1 MNAKEIKPLIAD
13 KFAKPLFL
21 LWVMVLPQVVLAII
35 NLSSWR
41 LVSGEMSPPQK
52 RLAYLVFAFEA
63 VILIAAVCTIT
74 ILQYL
79 KRSINLIAC
88 LILFL
93 VHIAYLWLITAY
105 LHKMLP
111 QSVTTWILLPDEV
124 LYYQYILMMPVIFYA
139 GLRLSCFKL
148 PVHRVL
154 DFSITCATL
163 ILVPL
168 CCFLFLNV
176 FSMLFRHWDIP
187 TLILIILFI
196 GATVITMMAFLRVLT
211 FIYIWLNEFKAGHLV
226 LLLAVGLAAPLGG
239 LATNNVIPF
248 PCDFQ
253 SVSVY
258 VLAVING
265 LILLIAF
272 RKDSKKEA
280 LAWIARCLMY
290 PFSLYFF
297 LVFLPF
303 LPLSLFAMIAF
314 GSGFLILAPTAL
326 FIVHTRKIVDEGKRV
341 ANLLGPKITLLI
353 LVAAFAVIPAIITLE
368 ALLDRHALMRAVDVV
383 YNPDYEKAKIDIKP
397 ASVKRSLLKLRDN
410 KDGIFLPFISTFYSK
425 VVFNGMVLPDH
436 KMNDIYLMFFGQDM
450 PKNDSPD
457 RFGFGLGRRLSFRGR
472 TVRMPE
478 RNVEITDIKTE
489 QQQEGEFITAKIQ
502 LTLKNRGRLQSE
514 FVSDIQLEPGVMVSG
529 YWLDVEGK
537 KVKGHIFEKKAAMWI
552 YHMIRDVTRR
562 DPGLLIY
569 KSESLLK
576 LSVFPFDNNQ
586 QRLTGI
592 ELIYPAGMKSSIR
605 IAGRVVEIG
614 ENTDQKQEKI
624 LLIKTAQNNTSVIL
638 SDKILDDLPSLQRKP
653 YLHFIVDSSA
663 NADKSFDS
671 FGKRM
676 AQIAADFGRTDRCR
690 ITLANYESSDLADGM
705 ISINEIDRIMK
716 NAAAKPPH
724 FRGAFC
730 YERAIKQKLLD
741 FHSTAL
747 TDSKNI
753 LNVPIYVVIM
763 ASGSKTV
770 SIGDMSSFERFVPD
784 VGKYYI
790 ASDNGKL
797 LAVKFSNKES
807 VESEIQIPA
816 PVVLLAYGDSVA
828 VCAKKSGWAF
838 ADFPE
843 GRDTLKVYG
852 PDDMSFRNFENV
864 TVLNSDL
871 VYAKGLAAW
880 QKYRNTVYSP
890 YTINDQLPEIVKM
903 SADCGIMTPAT
914 SYIVLEN
921 TAQLEMLK
929 RKEKHSLSSNQALE
943 FDEFMESP
951 APPVIFLAPFVFA
964 LLLFRNRR
972 KKARPIAAN
981 SAE

>member
-1 MNAKEIKPLIAD
+1 MNTKEMKPLIAD

-21 LWVMVLPQVVLAII
+21 LWVMILPQVVLALI
-35 NLSSWR
+35 NFSSWR
-41 LVSGEMSPPQK
+41 LVSGEMSPSQK
-52 RLAYLVFAFEA
+52 RLAYLVFACEA
-63 VILIAAVCTIT
+63 VILIAAICTIT

-79 KRSINLIAC
+79 KRSLNLIAC

-105 LHKMLP
+105 LHRMLP

-124 LYYQYILMMPVIFYA
+124 LYYQYILMMPVIFYT

-148 PVHRVL
+148 PVHRVIDVL
-154 DFSITCATL
+154 ITIATL

-168 CCFLFLNV
+168 CSYLLMNVLNS
-176 FSMLFRHWDIP
+176 FFWDLDIP

-211 FIYIWLNEFKAGHLV
+211 FIYIWLNEFRAGHLF
-226 LLLAVGLAAPLGG
+226 LLLAVGLAGPLGG
-239 LATNNVIPF
+239 LVTNIAIPF

-265 LILLIAF
+265 LVLLLAF
-272 RKDSKKEA
+272 RQGSKKEA
-280 LAWIARCLMY
+280 FTWVARCIMY

-303 LPLSLFAMIAF
+303 LPLSLFAMIVF

-341 ANLLGPKITLLI
+341 ANLLGPKITLL
-353 LVAAFAVIPAIITLE
+353 LFVAAFAVIPAIITLE

-410 KDGIFLPFISTFYSK
+410 KDGIFLPFISTYYSK

-436 KMNDIYLMFFGQDM
+436 KMNDIYMMFFGREI

-457 RFGFGLGRRLSFRGR
+457 RFGFVLGRRLSFRGR
-472 TVRMPE
+472 MVRMPE
-478 RNVEITDIKTE
+478 RNVEITDIE
-489 QQQEGEFITAKIQ
+489 IEERQEGEFIAADIQ
-502 LTLKNRGRLQSE
+502 LTLTNKGAGQSE
-514 FVSDIQLEPGVMVSG
+514 FVSNIQLGQGVMVSG
-529 YWLDVEGK
+529 YWLDVEEK
-537 KVKGHIFEKKAAMWI
+537 KVNGHIFEKKAAMWI

-569 KSESLLK
+569 KSENLLK
-576 LSVFPFDNNQ
+576 LSVFPFDKDQ

-592 ELIYPAGMKSSIR
+592 ELIYPAGMKSSVR
-605 IAGRVVEIG
+605 IAGRIVEIG
-614 ENTDQKQEKI
+614 ADTDQKQEKI

-638 SDKILDDLPSLQRKP
+638 SDKILDDLPFLQRKP

-663 NADKSFDS
+663 NADKTFDS
-671 FGKRM
+671 FGKRI
-676 AQIAADFGRTDRCR
+676 AQIAADFGQTDRFR
-690 ITLANYESSDLADGM
+690 ITLTNYESSDLKDRM

-716 NAAAKPPH
+716 NTAAKPPR

-741 FHSTAL
+741 FHSTAM
-747 TDSKNI
+747 TV
-753 LNVPIYVVIM
+753 NVPIYVVIM

-807 VESEIQIPA
+807 IESEIKIPD
-816 PVVLLAYGDSVA
+816 PVVLLACGDSVA
-828 VCAKKSGWAF
+828 VCTKKSGWAF

-843 GRDTLKVYG
+843 GRDVLKVYG

-864 TVLNSDL
+864 TALNSDL
-871 VYAKGLAAW
+871 LYAKGLAAW

-964 LLLFRNRR
+964 LLFMDRWRR
-972 KKARPIAAN
+972 KK
-981 SAE
+981 SGFYQY

>member
-21 LWVMVLPQVVLAII
+21 LWVMVLPQIVLAII
-35 NLSSWR
+35 NFSSWR

-63 VILIAAVCTIT
+63 VILIAAICTFT

-79 KRSINLIAC
+79 KRNINLIAC

-93 VHIAYLWLITAY
+93 VHIAYLWLITEY
-105 LHKMLP
+105 LHTMLP
-111 QSVTTWILLPDEV
+111 QSVMTWILLPDEV
-124 LYYQYILMMPVIFYA
+124 LYYQYILMMPVIFYT
-139 GLRLSCFKL
+139 GIRLSCFKL

-154 DFSITCATL
+154 DFSITFATL
-163 ILVPL
+163 ILIPL
-168 CCFLFLNV
+168 CSYLLLNV
-176 FSMLFRHWDIP
+176 LNSLFWDLNIP
-187 TLILIILFI
+187 TLILTILFVC
-196 GATVITMMAFLRVLT
+196 ATVITMMAFLRVLT
-211 FIYIWLNEFKAGHLV
+211 FIYIWLNNYKAGHLV
-226 LLLAVGLAAPLGG
+226 LLLAVGLAGPLGG

-248 PCDFQ
+248 PCNFQ

-272 RKDSKKEA
+272 RKGSKKEA

-341 ANLLGPKITLLI
+341 ANLLGPKITLL
-353 LVAAFAVIPAIITLE
+353 LFVAAFAVIPAIITLE
-368 ALLDRHALMRAVDVV
+368 ALLDRHAIMRAVDVV
-383 YNPDYEKAKIDIKP
+383 YNPDYEKAKVDIKP
-397 ASVKRSLLKLRDN
+397 ASVKRSLLKLKDA

-436 KMNDIYLMFFGQDM
+436 KMNDIYMMFFGQEI
-450 PKNDSPD
+450 PKNKSPLRLD
-457 RFGFGLGRRLSFRGR
+457 FGIGRRVSFRGR
-472 TVRMPE
+472 VVRMPE
-478 RNVEITDIKTE
+478 RNVQITDIKTE
-489 QQQEGEFITAKIQ
+489 QQREGEFITAKIQ
-502 LTLKNRGRLQSE
+502 LTLKNRGGPQSE
-514 FVSDIQLEPGVMVSG
+514 FVSDIQLGPGVMVSG
-529 YWLDVEGK
+529 YSLDVEGK
-537 KVKGHIFEKKAAMWI
+537 KVNGHIFEKKAAMWI

-576 LSVFPFDNNQ
+576 LSVFPFDRNQ
-586 QRLTGI
+586 RRLTGI
-592 ELIYPAGMKSSIR
+592 ELIYPAGMKSSVT
-605 IAGRVVEIG
+605 IAGRIVEIG
-614 ENTDQKQEKI
+614 ENTDKKQEKI
-624 LLIKTAQNNTSVIL
+624 LLFKTGQNSTSVIL
-638 SDKILDDLPSLQRKP
+638 SDKIIDTIPSLQRKP

-663 NADKSFDS
+663 NADKTFDS
-671 FGKRM
+671 FGKKM
-676 AQIAADFGRTDRCR
+676 TQIAADFGQTNRCR
-690 ITLANYESSDLADGM
+690 ITLANYESSDLADGI
-705 ISINEIDRIMK
+705 ISINEIGRIMK
-716 NAAAKPPH
+716 NAAPKPPH

-741 FHSTAL
+741 FNSTAM
-747 TDSKNI
+747 TDLKNI
-753 LNVPIYVVIM
+753 LNVPIFVVIM
-763 ASGSKTV
+763 ASDSKTV

-784 VGKYYI
+784 VEKYYI
-790 ASDNGKL
+790 VSDNGKL

-807 VESEIQIPA
+807 IESEIKIPA
-816 PVVLLAYGDSVA
+816 PVVLLASGDSVA
-828 VCAKKSGWAF
+828 VCTKKSGWAF
-838 ADFPE
+838 AVFPE

-852 PDDMSFRNFENV
+852 PDDMSFRSFENV

-871 VYAKGLAAW
+871 LYAKGLAAW

-890 YTINDQLPEIVKM
+890 YTINDELPDIVKM

-964 LLLFRNRR
+964 LLLFRTRR
-972 KKARPIAAN
+972 KKSRHIAAN
-981 SAE
+981 SPE